1 MNHWFH
7 TIGRAFQ
14 VVGLLITFNVVLLFF
29 IPSFKMGPLL
39 GLSLLG
45 VLTFYV
51 GYFMVGSTRRG

>member
-1 MNHWFH
+1 MNWFY

-29 IPSFKMGPLL
+29 IPSYKMGPLL
-39 GLSLLG
+39 ALSLVG

-51 GYFMVGSTRRG
+51 GYFMAGSSGKG